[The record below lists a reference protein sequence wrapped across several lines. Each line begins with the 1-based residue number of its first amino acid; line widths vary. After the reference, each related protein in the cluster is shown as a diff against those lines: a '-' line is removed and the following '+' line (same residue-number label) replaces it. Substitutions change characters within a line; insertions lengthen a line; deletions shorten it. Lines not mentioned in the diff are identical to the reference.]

1 MPGFHTKMRK
11 APERLCA
18 YFLKKA
24 KLKRLK
30 PKLLENKIQ
39 IWCIMPGFHTKMRKA
54 PERLCAYFLKRAKLK
69 VLKPNWYEIS
79 KSNMYKYCA

>member
-1 MPGFHTKMRK
+1 MRK

-39 IWCIMPGFHTKMRKA
+39 IWCIMPGFHTKMHKS
-54 PERLCAYFLKRAKLK
+54 PERLCVYFLKRAKLK
-69 VLKPNWYEIS
+69 VLKPNWDSTKANQI
-79 KSNMYKYCA
+79 KHNCFLN